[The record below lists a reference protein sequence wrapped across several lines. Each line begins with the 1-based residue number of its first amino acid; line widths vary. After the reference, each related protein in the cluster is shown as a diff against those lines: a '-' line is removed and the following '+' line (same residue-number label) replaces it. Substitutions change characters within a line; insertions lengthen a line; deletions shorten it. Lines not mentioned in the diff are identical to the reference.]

1 MKSSKLILASVAT
14 LLCIATGAQE
24 KGSQREKKPG
34 REELAVRQAEHICA
48 ELALDDKT
56 CARFKEVYQAL
67 QKEVWELHGKCGKK
81 SGNCGEEACRK
92 NRAQMTE
99 DEVRKE
105 LEDSFDRS
113 QKMLDL
119 RKKYY
124 NEYSKFLTYKQIARV
139 YEIEKEMM
147 CARGKGGA
155 SRKGEAFGKPG
166 FQKNPG
172 DQRRNGAGNKADGRP
187 NRQ

>member
-24 KGSQREKKPG
+24 KGNQREKKPG

-119 RKKYY
+119 HKKYY
-124 NEYSKFLTYKQIARV
+124 NEYSKFLTYKQIARI